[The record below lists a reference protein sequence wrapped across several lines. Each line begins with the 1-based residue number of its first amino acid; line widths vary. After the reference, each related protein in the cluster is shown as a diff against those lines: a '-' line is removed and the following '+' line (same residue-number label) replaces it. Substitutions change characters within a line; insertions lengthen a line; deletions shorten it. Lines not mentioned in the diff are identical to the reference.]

1 MTSRLDRLL
10 LLLDTG
16 SSTSV
21 RNTAAK
27 QLAQLAAKSVISDVA
42 LEEDIKNSR
51 QHVSQGDPQAWAELM
66 AVVARIIPYLHS
78 KSFDTRTAASVA
90 LSQIFSLVP
99 LWQPESKP
107 SADDEAEQ
115 SFPAPEFPVFSV
127 QELIS
132 QGKLLLASSGKE
144 FVKPAGILA
153 SPAEVK
159 KARKAAM
166 SRLGLDFLDE
176 DDLEIEKELADEM
189 DVDIEADPEVPVK
202 SEDDNNDPDFAP
214 SPMDVE
220 PKQTLP
226 KRESP
231 SAPTTRSVTP
241 ADPSPTTT
249 NPSDATAT
257 DLGALSARE
266 RNRLKRKRKPG
277 NTAFVAAPPP
287 QSAGAKYTPAPA
299 AANSAK
305 ARLVASDDSSAPGSS
320 RLGTPGAGIG
330 AEKVV
335 IDPSKGGAVSPK
347 AAAQSRALD
356 VRPGTWIWDGV
367 VRVLE
372 VDLFSAA
379 WEVRHGAAMALRE
392 LLKLQGA
399 NGGMRDGVRPAE
411 NAMLHEKWCND
422 LSAKCLCVFVL
433 DRFGDF
439 VSDQVVAPVRETVS
453 QTLAALLLHMPR
465 RSVGHVHAILLQMIQ
480 QDVPAPLANGNSKA
494 RGGKGKQKGKAGA
507 SVEPDKTHVWE
518 VRHAGLLGI
527 KYEVAVRNDLFAS
540 KAQVK
545 AEEGW
550 DTAGM
555 AVDGE
560 VKREQEGNV
569 KEEENVKQE
578 ESVKQEGGVKQEES
592 VKQEKSVKQE
602 ENDDEF
608 DEKGREVLRGVVEA
622 AILGLG
628 DRDDDVRS
636 VAASCLLPVAEHLV
650 RQLPEA
656 LDRVLVVL
664 WHCLSDM
671 KDDLSSSVGAVMDL
685 LGRLVSYDQ
694 VIALLGD
701 ESDVLPLTAL
711 APTLFPFFRHTI
723 PNVRLAV
730 VKTLASF
737 MAVPTL
743 PRDWIAAPF
752 LRLLFQNLI
761 AEERA
766 DIRDAS
772 LAAWRA
778 ALTVL
783 AGTPGWLDTVVT
795 QQLVLEWYAIVM
807 TPLGVAIDPA
817 TFYRPSVETVGSG
830 GAAPERHNVDK
841 NMLAQDPSLITNE
854 VTLKARV
861 AAATAL
867 AQLIVFW
874 PANAQSIEDL
884 FQPILMH
891 YVDSSS
897 MLQKFLT
904 AVVSEEWAHEH
915 DAQPDAPPLI
925 EKSVLAQTLSS
936 KTLAWLQGA
945 PPAAYHEMTLTL
957 VRIHQDCIALLSAFA
972 SDCKL
977 PMSSIPFLG
986 TEIDVT
992 GTKPG
997 CFTIEVA
1004 QNAVGLLYTRLKD
1017 SLGRTKKR
1025 ELGVIAEKRTKIV
1038 ASIERYVDV
1047 KAQHDIRVSAAF
1059 AAAFVAFRSTPDKVS
1074 PVVKGIMNGIKNEE
1088 NVDLQTRSAVA
1099 VASFIEFC
1107 TRNSISQP
1115 PDKIV
1120 KNLCTFLCQ
1129 DVEQTPAFALTRKL
1143 TDGILSFQNA
1153 NKAAT
1158 NGKEGKEKDKVA
1170 EIPKPDDGSKTRL
1183 SRRGA
1188 GLAFNQ
1194 LSSKFGARL
1203 LDVIPN
1209 MWQFMAGGLI
1219 SAFQPDSPGDSDD
1232 RIQKQFGQDVIDS
1245 LSVLDAVAPTFH
1257 PDLWPKLAET
1267 FPMMHIALT
1276 SRFAIIRQCA
1286 ARCFATLCDVM
1297 TSEAMRYV
1305 IENIVPLLGDP
1316 LVLANRQG
1324 ATELMYHVVQRL
1336 DIKALPYVIF
1346 MVVPVLG
1353 RMSDLDD
1360 DIRSTA
1366 TNTFASLVKM
1376 VPLEAGLPDPPGF
1389 PEELLKRRQTERQF
1403 LTQLLDGS
1411 KVDEYKIPVTIKA
1424 ELRKYQQDGVNWL
1437 AFLAKYQ
1444 LHGILCDDMGL
1455 GKTLQSICILSSKH
1469 FERAERHKQ
1478 TRSPDTVHL
1487 PSLIVC
1493 PPTLTGHWYYEVLKY
1508 AENLR
1513 PVLYTGNARERNR
1526 LLPKLTAY
1534 DVVIT
1539 SYEVVRNDIAPL
1551 GELHWL
1557 YCILDEGHVIKN
1569 AKTKL
1574 TKAVKCIRAQ
1584 HRLILSG
1591 TPIQNN
1597 VLELWSLF
1605 DFLMPGFLGT
1615 EASFNERFG
1624 KPILSNRDGKA
1635 KNGEAA
1641 ALALEALH
1649 KQVLPFLLRRLK
1661 EDVLHDLPPKIIQ
1674 DYYCELSEVQKYL
1687 YDNFGKSQALASA
1700 EEAVQSGGDDKKQQ
1714 HIFQSLQYL
1723 RKLCNHPAF
1732 VLKDAD
1738 AIKAALAKSANSGD
1752 GLHDIHHA
1760 PKLLALKQILTDCG
1774 IGGLA
1779 SPSVDSGKSELI
1791 DTEPEPSGAFSQH
1804 RVLIFCQMK
1813 QMLDIIETDLFK
1825 KHMPAVTYMRL
1836 DGGTDSSK
1844 RHAVVQTFNSDP
1856 SIDCLLLTT
1865 HIGGLGLTLTGAD
1878 TVIFVEHDWN
1888 PMKDLQAMDR
1898 AHRIGQKKVVNVYRL
1913 ITKGT
1918 LEEKIMGLQRFKLNI
1933 ANSVVTQQNSGLAS
1947 MDTDL
1952 VLDLF
1957 RRTSEEEDAAAAA
1970 KKKAKEASGP
1980 VSQKNLLQGLE
1991 ELPAEDEYQGL
2002 DLSSFMGS
2010 LGR

>member
-16 SSTSV
+16 SSASV
-21 RNTAAK
+21 RSTAAK

-42 LEEDIKNSR
+42 LEEDIKNAREEYSR
-51 QHVSQGDPQAWAELM
+51 QHVSLGDPQAWAELM
-66 AVVARIIPYLHS
+66 SVVARIIPYLHS

-107 SADDEAEQ
+107 GTGEVQ
-115 SFPAPEFPVFSV
+115 FPAPDFPTFSV

-144 FVKPAGILA
+144 FVKPAGMLS

-189 DVDIEADPEVPVK
+189 DVDIEGDIESVPVPVPIK
-202 SEDDNNDPDFAP
+202 SEDAP
-214 SPMDVE
+214 SSDCAPALSPMDVE
-220 PKQTLP
+220 PKV
-226 KRESP
+226 KRENT

-241 ADPSPTTT
+241 ADPSPTTPNT
-249 NPSDATAT
+249 PDA
-257 DLGALSARE
+257 DLSALSARE

-277 NTAFVAAPPP
+277 NSAFVAAPPP

-299 AANSAK
+299 AGNSHK
-305 ARLVASDDSSAPGSS
+305 ARLVAAEDSSAPAAS
-320 RLGTPGAGIG
+320 RVATPTS
-330 AEKVV
+330 EKVI

-347 AAAQSRALD
+347 AAKQSRALD

-367 VRVLE
+367 VHVLE

-392 LLKLQGA
+392 LLKAQGA
-399 NGGMRDGVRPAE
+399 CGGMRADASPAE
-411 NAMLHEKWCND
+411 NAALHEKWCND
-422 LSAKCLCVFVL
+422 LAAKCLCVFVL

-480 QDVPAPLANGNSKA
+480 QDVPAPPPPPTNGHAKKA
-494 RGGKGKQKGKAGA
+494 KGAA
-507 SVEPDKTHVWE
+507 AEADKTHVWE

-527 KYEVAVRNDLFAS
+527 KYEVAVRSDLFA
-540 KAQVK
+540 KKVVEDA
-545 AEEGW
+545 
-550 DTAGM
+550 M
-555 AVDGE
+555 PVDGDGD
-560 VKREQEGNV
+560 VKRE
-569 KEEENVKQE
+569 EED
-578 ESVKQEGGVKQEES
+578 SGS
-592 VKQEKSVKQE
+592 
-602 ENDDEF
+602 DF
-608 DEKGREVLRGVVEA
+608 DETGREVLRGVVEA

-636 VAASCLLPVAEHLV
+636 VAASCLLPVAQHLV
-650 RQLPEA
+650 EQLPEA

-685 LGRLVSYDQ
+685 LGKLVSYDK
-694 VIALLGD
+694 VITILAD
-701 ESDVLPLTAL
+701 ETVALPLTTL

-772 LAAWRA
+772 LAAWRM

-783 AGTPGWLDTVVT
+783 AGTPGWMDTVVT
-795 QQLVLEWYAIVM
+795 QQLILDWYAIMM

-817 TFYRPSVETVGSG
+817 TFYRPSMETAGN
-830 GAAPERHNVDK
+830 AAPERHNVDK

-874 PANAQSIEDL
+874 PINAQSIEDT
-884 FQPILMH
+884 FQPILLH
-891 YVDSSS
+891 YIESSS
-897 MLQKFLT
+897 MLQKFLS
-904 AVVSEEWAHEH
+904 AVVSEEWAREH
-915 DAQPDAPPLI
+915 DAVPDAPPLI
-925 EKSVLAQTLSS
+925 EKSVMAQTLSA
-936 KTLAWLQGA
+936 KTLAWLQGD
-945 PPAAYHEMTLTL
+945 PPPAYHEMTLTL
-957 VRIHQDCIALLSAFA
+957 VRIHADCIALLGSFA

-986 TEIDVT
+986 SEIDVS

-997 CFTIEVA
+997 CFTIDVA
-1004 QNAVGLLYTRLKD
+1004 QEAVGKLYTRLKD

-1025 ELGVIAEKRTKIV
+1025 ELGVIGEKRTKVV
-1038 ASIERYVDV
+1038 ASIERYVDI

-1074 PVVKGIMNGIKNEE
+1074 PVVKGIMNGIKNED

-1107 TRNSISQP
+1107 TRHNISQP

-1129 DVEQTPAFALTRKL
+1129 DVEQTPTFAFTRKF
-1143 TDGILSFQNA
+1143 TDGILSFQDTT
-1153 NKAAT
+1153 KPAAA
-1158 NGKEGKEKDKVA
+1158 NGKDAAKDKEKIA
-1170 EIPKPDDGSKTRL
+1170 EIPKPDEASKARL

-1188 GLAFNQ
+1188 GLAFDQ
-1194 LSSKFGARL
+1194 LSAKFGPRL
-1203 LDVIPN
+1203 LEVIPN

-1219 SAFQPDSPGDSDD
+1219 SAFQPDSPAESDE

-1245 LSVLDAVAPTFH
+1245 LSVLEAVVPTFH

-1276 SRFAIIRQCA
+1276 SRFAIIRQSA

-1411 KVDEYKIPVTIKA
+1411 KVDEYKIPVKINA

-1469 FERAERHKQ
+1469 FERAERYKETQ
-1478 TRSPDTVHL
+1478 MPDSVHL

-1513 PVLYTGNARERNR
+1513 PVLYTGNARERTR
-1526 LLPKLTAY
+1526 LLSKLGTH

-1539 SYEVVRNDIAPL
+1539 SYEVVRNDIAQL
-1551 GELHWL
+1551 EALNWL

-1574 TKAVKCIRAQ
+1574 TKAVKCVRAQ

-1687 YDNFGKSQALASA
+1687 YDNFSKSQAHASA
-1700 EEAVQSGGDDKKQQ
+1700 EEAVQSGAGDKQQQ

-1732 VLKDAD
+1732 VLKNDTE
-1738 AIKAALAKSANSGD
+1738 AIKAALGKAASQPD

-1760 PKLLALKQILTDCG
+1760 PKLLALRQILTDCG
-1774 IGGLA
+1774 IGGVA
-1779 SPSVDSGKSELI
+1779 GPSVESGKSELI
-1791 DTEPEPSGAFSQH
+1791 DTEPESRGAFSQH

-1813 QMLDIIETDLFK
+1813 QMLDIIETDLFN
-1825 KHMPAVTYMRL
+1825 KHMPSVTYMRL
-1836 DGGTDSSK
+1836 DGNTDSSK

-1957 RRTSEEEDAAAAA
+1957 RRTSEEEDAAAA
-1970 KKKAKEASGP
+1970 KKKAKESSGP